1 MSYSSISHPINSKSW
16 WEEYH
21 SKYWDA
27 NHGSSQT
34 AHFMERLLEGL
45 SPAELAFLKSGN
57 LDILDWGCAFGEGV
71 VCLARAFS
79 GCSVAGL
86 DYSEQAIEV
95 ARSRYPRL
103 EFIQNSEGSIPRAFD
118 VIVTSNCLEHFAGPL
133 AIIANHLQ
141 SCRDLYIALV
151 PYREEPLCE
160 FHAVR
165 FDDETFPER
174 LGDFERIHF
183 RLIETEARYWPGL
196 QLLVVYASPRY
207 LSGRRP
213 VRLADRERAKWDAYY
228 ATIGQAGDEPSI
240 DQFGEEF
247 AKLVEELL
255 PDGGRILEAGA
266 GGGGQSMALARAG
279 RFDLTL
285 MDFSAEALE
294 QARRWFDRVG
304 AAAQFVQQ
312 DVMHAGPAEFD
323 LVFNAGVLEHYTF
336 QEQVAL
342 LQGMASRSRRY
353 VLVLVPNRLCYWYW
367 IWRLA
372 VSGEANWP
380 YGKEVPIADMGAVF
394 EAAGL
399 RPLGQFFTAS
409 SWAEN
414 FIRNLPGLG
423 AKLRDQILL
432 AHQSALIPEWQKG
445 YLVAGL
451 ACKADATNVV
461 VPSEFQLS
469 TWPRTALSDDTAM
482 AALADALA
490 LGVAA
495 ENRLA
500 VREAF
505 FARQL
510 AQGLTTPP
518 VKDVAPEAPAGPAA
532 VEICWLT
539 EERAA
544 TERHIRELE
553 QRTKDLEAEIALVIS
568 TRTYR
573 RGEPIAST
581 ASGLAARRWPPRGGR
596 PPRHPRLEKSPARVP
611 KSGRA
616 VGSLARPAARIVPAV
631 VRRDVASFD
640 YTSPTPTD
648 AGNARPGGPG
658 CGRLRVRSRPGER
671 GTAGLQPGDAPG
683 RVDRKR
689 AEPDVPRSRAD
700 CRQ

>member
-1 MSYSSISHPINSKSW
+1 MSHSSISHPINLKSW

-27 NHGSSQT
+27 RHGSSQT

-45 SPAELAFLKSGN
+45 SPAEWEFLKGGD
-57 LDILDWGCAFGEGV
+57 LEVLDWGCAFGEGV

-118 VIVTSNCLEHFAGPL
+118 VIVTSNCLEHFADPL
-133 AIIANHLQ
+133 AIVSNHLD

-165 FDDETFPER
+165 FDDDTFPER
-174 LGDFERIHF
+174 LGDFERIQF
-183 RLIETEARYWPGL
+183 RLIETEAQYWPDP

-213 VRLADRERAKWDAYY
+213 GRTADRERAKWDAYY
-228 ATIGQAGDEPSI
+228 ATALQAGDEPSI

-247 AKLVEELL
+247 SKLVEQLL

-266 GGGGQSMALARAG
+266 GGGQQSMALARSG
-279 RFDLTL
+279 RFELTL

-294 QARRWFDRVG
+294 QARRWFGRVG
-304 AAAQFVQQ
+304 VAAQFVQQ
-312 DVMHAGPAEFD
+312 DVMLAGSAEFD
-323 LVFNAGVLEHYTF
+323 LVFNAGVLEHYTH

-353 VLVLVPNRLCYWYW
+353 VLVLVPNRHCYWYW

-372 VSGEANWP
+372 VTGGGSWP
-380 YGKEVPIADMGAVF
+380 YGKEIPIADLGGAF

-399 RPLGQFFTAS
+399 RPLGQLFTAS
-409 SWAEN
+409 TWTEN

-432 AHQSALIPEWQKG
+432 AHQSAVIPEWQKG

-451 ACKADATNVV
+451 ACKADASDVV
-461 VPSEFQLS
+461 VPSGFQES
-469 TWPRTALSDDTAM
+469 GWPRTELSSDTAM

-505 FARQL
+505 FARGL
-510 AQGLTTPP
+510 AHRQAPP
-518 VKDVAPEAPAGPAA
+518 PGRGRCASAQRARLLRRSAG
-532 VEICWLT
+532 
-539 EERAA
+539 
-544 TERHIRELE
+544 
-553 QRTKDLEAEIALVIS
+553 RTKNGPRVSDTPGSWNNGRTTSRPRSLE
-568 TRTYR
+568 
-573 RGEPIAST
+573 
-581 ASGLAARRWPPRGGR
+581 
-596 PPRHPRLEKSPARVP
+596 
-611 KSGRA
+611 
-616 VGSLARPAARIVPAV
+616 
-631 VRRDVASFD
+631 
-640 YTSPTPTD
+640 
-648 AGNARPGGPG
+648 
-658 CGRLRVRSRPGER
+658 CSRPGPTAWRTDCGECVWPCCPAEATASWPRTSPSALRKIRREARSMPER
-671 GTAGLQPGDAPG
+671 LARWLVPGSNRLSIPA
-683 RVDRKR
+683 
-689 AEPDVPRSRAD
+689 SRHGIA
-700 CRQ
+700 